1 MIDGL
6 PVRVLGIC
14 LALVAAVTS
23 CSVGEANDDPAI
35 GRGLECGPVSVVA
48 TLPESLRE
56 ASGIAADPRREG
68 LFWLHNDGGN
78 ETVLFGVDSL
88 GVVLAEVRVLNV
100 VNRDTEDIAIG
111 PCGSDWCA
119 YLGDIG
125 DNRSRQSSVW
135 VYRIPLPD
143 LSDLPDPDGTGMAAN
158 EVTELEVSASAS
170 WELVYPDKP
179 KDAEGLVIDGRR
191 GQLAIVSKGRRNAGI
206 ILYAIDLAQLEQGD
220 TLPRTLRRVGR
231 LAIPT
236 GGSAS
241 QLVTAADL
249 SPDGSILAI
258 RSYASLFLL
267 PWDGASN
274 QDTTAVPYSA
284 LLLLAFEPQGEGVTW
299 AVGGEVLYLAS
310 EGRNG
315 RPPQLSRI
323 RCSSR

>member
-1 MIDGL
+1 MIDR
-6 PVRVLGIC
+6 PPIRVSGIC
-14 LALVAAVTS
+14 LSLVVAVTG
-23 CSVGEANDDPAI
+23 CSVGGANDDPAI

-68 LFWLHNDGGN
+68 LFWLHNDGGS
-78 ETVLFGVDSL
+78 ETVLFGVDSM
-88 GVVLAEVRVLNV
+88 GVVLAEVRVPNV
-100 VNRDTEDIAIG
+100 VNRDIEDIAIG
-111 PCGSDWCA
+111 RCGSDWCA

-135 VYRIPLPD
+135 VHRIPLPD
-143 LSDLPDPDGTGMAAN
+143 LPELDATGMDSN
-158 EVTELEVSASAS
+158 EVTVLEASASAS

-220 TLPRTLRRVGR
+220 TFPRTLRRVGR

-249 SPDGSILAI
+249 SPDGTMLAI

-299 AVGGEVLYLAS
+299 ATGGEVLYLAS

>member
-1 MIDGL
+1 MN
-6 PVRVLGIC
+6 PRFANRALGTW
-14 LALVAAVTS
+14 LAALTALTG
-23 CSVGEANDDPAI
+23 CSAGEATEDPAI
-35 GRGLECGPVSVVA
+35 GTELDCGPVSVIA

-56 ASGIAADPRREG
+56 ASGIAADPRRED

-88 GVVLAEVRVLNV
+88 GAVLAEIRVPNA
-100 VNRDTEDIAIG
+100 VNRDIEDMAIG

-125 DNRSRQSSVW
+125 DNRSRQASVR
-135 VYRIPLPD
+135 VYRVPLPD
-143 LSDLPDPDGTGMAAN
+143 LGDLPEPEGSRRSAN
-158 EVTELEVSASAS
+158 EVIRLEAYASAS
-170 WELVYPDKP
+170 WELVYPDEP
-179 KDAEGLVIDGRR
+179 KDAEGLIIDGQR
-191 GQLAIVSKGRRNAGI
+191 GELAIVSKGRRNAGI
-206 ILYAIDLAQLEQGD
+206 ILYAIDLVGFEGAD
-220 TLPRTLRRVGR
+220 TLPRTLHRVGR
-231 LAIPT
+231 LAIPS

-249 SPDGSILAI
+249 SPDGTMLAI

-267 PWDGASN
+267 PWDGSAN

-284 LLLLAFEPQGEGVTW
+284 LLLLAFEPQGEGVAW
-299 AVGGEVLYLAS
+299 ATGGNALYLAS

-323 RCSSR
+323 RCSSG

>member
-1 MIDGL
+1 MNDRLSIRTL
-6 PVRVLGIC
+6 VIC
-14 LALVAAVTS
+14 VAALTALTG
-23 CSVGEANDDPAI
+23 CSTGAATEDPAI
-35 GRGLECGPVSVVA
+35 GSEFECGLVSFVA
-48 TLPESLRE
+48 ALPESLRE
-56 ASGIAADPRREG
+56 ASGIAADPRRED

-88 GVVLAEVRVLNV
+88 GVVLAEVRVPNV
-100 VNRDTEDIAIG
+100 VNRDIEDIAIG
-111 PCGSDWCA
+111 PCGSEWCA

-125 DNRSRQSSVW
+125 DNRSRQSSVR
-135 VYRIPLPD
+135 VYRIPLPE
-143 LSDLPDPDGTGMAAN
+143 LEDLPGPDGSRRASDGAIG
-158 EVTELEVSASAS
+158 LEASASAS

-179 KDAEGLVIDGRR
+179 KDAEGLIIDGQR
-191 GQLAIVSKGRRNAGI
+191 GELAIVSKGRRSAGI
-206 ILYAIDLAQLEQGD
+206 ILYAIDLARFDQAD

-249 SPDGSILAI
+249 SPDGTMLAI

-299 AVGGEVLYLAS
+299 AVGGNALYLAS